1 MSRYVVKFM
10 KKVIGGDH
18 HEVEVCQRWFEI
30 EAKDKS
36 TAAEI
41 AKTKFCE
48 TDHLTV
54 WSVHADRIQVANA
67 DFPS

>member
-1 MSRYVVKFM
+1 MD
-10 KKVIGGDH
+10 G
-18 HEVEVCQRWFEI
+18 CEI

-36 TAAEI
+36 TAAEM

-48 TDHLTV
+48 IDHSSA
-54 WSVHADRIQVANA
+54 WDRIQVANA